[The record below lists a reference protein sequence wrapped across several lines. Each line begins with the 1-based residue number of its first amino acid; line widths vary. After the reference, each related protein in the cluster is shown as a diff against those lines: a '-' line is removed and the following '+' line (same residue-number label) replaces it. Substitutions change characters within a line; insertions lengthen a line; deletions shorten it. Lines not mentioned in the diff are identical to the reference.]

1 MRYVKWFASQTSGLK
16 ANMAVRIVAGVAQ
29 VGCGLLL
36 VVLCRHFIDRGI
48 WQAGVAKEI
57 MAIFAVLVVSILLR
71 QAVYYLQND
80 AEVRQQNTIR
90 SRLYGI
96 LLGRRLFD
104 KRERMHSGDISQRL
118 ERDIQAVSQVTTDVV
133 PRMAVTVVQL
143 IGAFLLLH
151 AMDKVL
157 AWSLL
162 LLTPFVAVCAKY
174 LSHRLRQ
181 MTLDIRSKESSIQML
196 IQETMENETAIKSME
211 SAPWLGKRLASLHAD
226 LGRLVRRRTR
236 FTMLS
241 RLLLASTF
249 GLGYM
254 GAFVYGGLQLRD
266 GLISFGVMTAFLQLV
281 SQIQSPV
288 LAMLN
293 MIPQIIHATASIDR
307 IREIETM
314 PMENETETTTALQ
327 GPIGIRVEH
336 AYYRYKDNGKT
347 VLEDFSY
354 CFTPGSST
362 AIMGDS
368 GRGKTTVLRL
378 LSAVAMPDAGSVYI
392 YDGEGHKLS
401 GAAMRHYITYIPQ
414 GNTMMSGTIRENML
428 LANPD
433 ATRQQMEEA
442 LYTAAADFVE
452 KMPQGID
459 TQIGEHATLLSEGQA
474 QRLAIAR
481 GLLHGG
487 EVMLLD
493 EISSSL
499 DEATEA
505 TLISRLFSRHSEK
518 TIIFVTHRKAT
529 AEKCDRVIR
538 I

>member
-1 MRYVKWFASQTSGLK
+1 
-16 ANMAVRIVAGVAQ
+16 
-29 VGCGLLL
+29 
-36 VVLCRHFIDRGI
+36 
-48 WQAGVAKEI
+48 
-57 MAIFAVLVVSILLR
+57 
-71 QAVYYLQND
+71 
-80 AEVRQQNTIR
+80 
-90 SRLYGI
+90 
-96 LLGRRLFD
+96 
-104 KRERMHSGDISQRL
+104 
-118 ERDIQAVSQVTTDVV
+118 
-133 PRMAVTVVQL
+133 
-143 IGAFLLLH
+143 
-151 AMDKVL
+151 
-157 AWSLL
+157 
-162 LLTPFVAVCAKY
+162 
-174 LSHRLRQ
+174 
-181 MTLDIRSKESSIQML
+181 ML

-241 RLLLASTF
+241 RLLLASAF

-378 LSAVAMPDAGSVYI
+378 LSAVAIPDAGSVYI